1 MTSTVDDLGAR
12 GFTASSRPDNQAI
25 FMRAKRHSR
34 VVRML
39 RIAVPVGSA
48 VVLLGVV
55 LVSWLDPLRILA
67 RLPSVQGQLV
77 VSGTKI
83 TMEAPKLSGYTKDA
97 RSYELNARAAAQDI
111 TNPDVVELSDIR
123 AKIEGRDGT
132 PINLTA
138 ITGVY
143 SRKSGILKLTGDVVL
158 TTPSYEVNLQEA
170 VVETQSS
177 NVVSD
182 KPVTVKMLQGVVDSK
197 RLEVA
202 NGGEVIRFLGD
213 VRMTLTNMPD
223 LSVNR
228 MGDTR

>member
-12 GFTASSRPDNQAI
+12 GFTASSRPDNHAI
-25 FMRAKRHSR
+25 FLRAKRHSR
-34 VVRML
+34 LVRLL
-39 RIAVPVGSA
+39 RIAVPAGTV
-48 VVLLGVV
+48 VVLLCVI

-83 TMEAPKLSGYTKDA
+83 TMEAPKLSGYTKDS
-97 RSYELNARAAAQDI
+97 RPYELNARAAAQDI

-143 SRKSGILKLTGDVVL
+143 SRKSGLLKLTGDVLL
-158 TTPSYEVNLQEA
+158 TTPTYEVALQEA
-170 VVETQSS
+170 LVETQSS

-197 RLEVA
+197 RLEVT

-213 VRMTLTNMPD
+213 VRMTLHNMPD
-223 LSVNR
+223 LGVNR
-228 MGDTR
+228 TGDAR